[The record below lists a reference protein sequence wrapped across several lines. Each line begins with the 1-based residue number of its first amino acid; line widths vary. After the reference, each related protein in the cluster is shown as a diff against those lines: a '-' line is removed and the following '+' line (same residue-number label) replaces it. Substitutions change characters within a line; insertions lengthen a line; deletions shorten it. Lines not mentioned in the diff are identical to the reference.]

1 MTEHVFI
8 SRSEEETRTLGR
20 KLGENL
26 CEGLCVLL
34 YGDLGAG
41 KTVLVRGVG
50 EALGISG
57 VRSPSFTLINEYE
70 IHPQPLDRGESP
82 HVKGDLGGIVAHAD
96 LYRLDDA
103 SSLGLEEYED
113 GVLFVEW
120 PERWKNPPED
130 NIMKIFITAISESER
145 EVKICAH
152 GAKAEGVLMKLC
164 ATF

>member
-1 MTEHVFI
+1 MTEKVFV
-8 SRSEEETRTLGR
+8 SHSENDTRNLGR
-20 KLGENL
+20 NLGKVL
-26 CEGLCVLL
+26 VHGICVLL

-70 IHPQPLDRGESP
+70 SGS
-82 HVKGDLGGIVAHAD
+82 GIFVVHAD

-113 GVLFVEW
+113 VIMFVEW
-120 PERWKNPPED
+120 PERWKNPPS
-130 NIMKIFITAISESER
+130 NNVMKIFISAVNENER
-145 EVKICAH
+145 EIKIIAY
-152 GAKAEGVLMKLC
+152 GEKAEGVLMKL
-164 ATF
+164 